1 MLKFKYIDGC
11 LVKAT
16 SRRSSV
22 KFPAS
27 IVQPNDAYTIRQIY
41 DNWRKGRPTAVHPF
55 NAEFDEEGSDF
66 DDSDNFDDFQE
77 NPIDITQVKNDLN
90 DAQEDYHYAVNE
102 SQKKQKKKEEK
113 KEDTIKEDDKKGAE

>member
-41 DNWRKGRPTAVHPF
+41 ECHAPGHWDDLPPTEPYS
-55 NAEFDEEGSDF
+55 G
-66 DDSDNFDDFQE
+66 
-77 NPIDITQVKNDLN
+77 IKI
-90 DAQEDYHYAVNE
+90 YAL
-102 SQKKQKKKEEK
+102 
-113 KEDTIKEDDKKGAE
+113 DR